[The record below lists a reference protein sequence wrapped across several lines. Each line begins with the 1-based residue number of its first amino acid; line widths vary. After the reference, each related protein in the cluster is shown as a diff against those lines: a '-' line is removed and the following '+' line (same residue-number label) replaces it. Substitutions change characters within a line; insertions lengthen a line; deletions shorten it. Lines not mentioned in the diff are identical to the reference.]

1 MYVRITLSNSTS
13 VVPSGCVNDAGET
26 KVTPHENLEGEKKI
40 AVYRALQSRSRNLN
54 LLSLKRMTGC

>member
-1 MYVRITLSNSTS
+1 MKYVRLIISKEDMYVRITLSNSIS

-40 AVYRALQSRSRNLN
+40 AV
-54 LLSLKRMTGC
+54 